1 MSRSGKGYEVGRG
14 RPPKATQWKKGQ
26 SANPGGRS
34 SPRPTGLLEII
45 DKLLLTHVK
54 ITIDGVSK
62 RVTTL
67 EAILEQ
73 LWSKGFAGDRRARAV
88 YIRCRELAPQVAD
101 GKVQITFADSPYT
114 RTFTDQSFAG
124 NPGDE

>member
-1 MSRSGKGYEVGRG
+1 MSSSGKGYEIGRG
-14 RPPKATQWKKGQ
+14 RPPKATQWKKGK

-34 SPRPTGLLEII
+34 SPRPTGLLEMI
-45 DKLLLTHVK
+45 DKLLLTSIR
-54 ITIDGVSK
+54 ITRDGVSK

-73 LWSKGFAGDRRARAV
+73 LWSKGIAGDRRARAV
-88 YIRCRELAPQVAD
+88 YFRCLELAPQVAD
-101 GKVQITFADSPYT
+101 GKVQITFADSEYT

-124 NPGDE
+124 ESRR

>member
-1 MSRSGKGYEVGRG
+1 MSRSGKGYEIGRG
-14 RPPKATQWKKGQ
+14 RPPKANQWKKGE

-34 SPRPTGLLEII
+34 SPRPTDLLEMI
-45 DKLLLTHVK
+45 DKLLLTSVK

-73 LWSKGFAGDRRARAV
+73 LWSKGIAGDRRAMAV
-88 YIRCRELAPQVAD
+88 YIRCRDLAPQVAD
-101 GKVQITFADSPYT
+101 GTVQITFADSEYT
-114 RTFTDQSFAG
+114 RAFTAQSSAESS
-124 NPGDE
+124 GDE

>member
-1 MSRSGKGYEVGRG
+1 MSRSGKGYEIGRG
-14 RPPKATQWKKGQ
+14 RPPKATRWKKGK

-34 SPRPTGLLEII
+34 SPRPTGFLEII

-67 EAILEQ
+67 EAILER
-73 LWSKGFAGDRRARAV
+73 LWNKGMENDRRALAV
-88 YIRCRELAPQVAD
+88 YLRNHELVPQEV
-101 GKVQITFADSPYT
+101 GGTVQITFADSEYT
-114 RTFTDQSFAG
+114 MDFSAHDLGSS
-124 NPGDE
+124 GDE